1 MVLRTLYTT
10 MIVFSSFCFSIA
22 AMEKDMPRLQPIS
35 EKKPIINE
43 MIDDRT
49 VSLLIHDT
57 QSTKDEYGNQ
67 FKRFMITRKM
77 LDDVDTDG
85 NIMGDKPEKEEMN
98 ELKQL
103 IEFALQEVEEQKSF
117 FAETKKAIENNVKMS
132 DNLAIK
138 EKQEFF
144 LAVLKAAPQNVKRA
158 EELLEAETL
167 FLRKRLGNL
176 HTCSQ
181 CELLLIMARLK
192 VYTREDDVFT
202 KFSFAPKH
210 TMCSRISELIA
221 FIGPN
226 LMGPNSVASFSF
238 PDFSHESQKGP
249 FMGKKDA
256 LELRSFPIDE
266 SLIFYADDSNNIF
279 DECRF
284 DYKKKEA
291 IQQFS
296 RVLAAVIEQKN
307 AFFFK
312 GLSAE
317 FDAPETNKEKQLEPK
332 MVIVGKEIERLE
344 EIKERFNKKN
354 AVSSKDLAFLL
365 RQVSYKNKLEDNMYH
380 PDSDPIYQ
388 LIVKDQ
394 KGVEQSF
401 FCTEH
406 LAQRICQIHT
416 IAEEYAKRNIY
427 CDEGAQ
433 RTYGFSI
440 ANFWDEKGERKMTPG
455 NYPALQGLYNAMDV
469 RSSKNTNPS
478 FGWKP
483 LRKSGQEE
491 PITHAMTIDETGG
504 ASSSG
509 NIQYNNGNMI
519 LSAIGQ
525 TGSNKVPGN
534 IDSYL
539 DDNSGE
545 LHSFGICDTPIK
557 SLNFFVAKK
566 EIEEGREL
574 LKLLPIVIEQKHKQ
588 LERNAA
594 KLDEKQLQKLK
605 QELQEL
611 GNTHDKFDRTG
622 IFSLPDLVILLR
634 HVSHKWKPGE
644 SIYSSRDKTWY
655 RLVVTD
661 EQNKEIYSNYFE
673 GDLAECIGHVHLV
686 AQELSSGDIR
696 LDPNV
701 KPIYGFFVADSGKEH
716 LYSGCPAIQQFYAIL
731 NLSSGTTKLSG
742 NITNNPVTPDPVAN
756 YYNQKLEVVHSPK
769 KKKSL
774 SGSVE
779 KKLQSYNHVIP
790 SPEVIKLLS
799 RVHKRCVIFLPHFSQ
814 EFINAAS
821 NVSLQIA
828 PLQVKALMERIMGTI
843 LKIKANIRLCGKDS
857 KDIIPC
863 KRYLQNELN
872 CFKAQGKKEKISVR
886 DIVYTIPWVDYWY
899 YDREKTDVR
908 LGTMLTYMQ
917 KIHVVASLVRDNHI
931 AVGGPEKKVEM
942 YGFSISP
949 LYDENKIL
957 KKPFHPTI
965 GQQDFYNELEKKMMQ
980 PALGD
985 GKISGIECQQAS

>member
-117 FAETKKAIENNVKMS
+117 FTETKKAIENS

-226 LMGPNSVASFSF
+226 LMGPNSVASFSS

-557 SLNFFVAKK
+557 SLNFFVA
-566 EIEEGREL
+566 
-574 LKLLPIVIEQKHKQ
+574 
-588 LERNAA
+588 
-594 KLDEKQLQKLK
+594 
-605 QELQEL
+605 
-611 GNTHDKFDRTG
+611 
-622 IFSLPDLVILLR
+622 
-634 HVSHKWKPGE
+634 
-644 SIYSSRDKTWY
+644 
-655 RLVVTD
+655 
-661 EQNKEIYSNYFE
+661 
-673 GDLAECIGHVHLV
+673 
-686 AQELSSGDIR
+686 
-696 LDPNV
+696 
-701 KPIYGFFVADSGKEH
+701 
-716 LYSGCPAIQQFYAIL
+716 
-731 NLSSGTTKLSG
+731 
-742 NITNNPVTPDPVAN
+742 NNPVTPDPVAN

-799 RVHKRCVIFLPHFSQ
+799 RVHKRCAIFLPHFSQ

-857 KDIIPC
+857 KDIKPC

-886 DIVYTIPWVDYWY
+886 DIVYTKPWVDYWY